1 MNLMTRA
8 AILTAI
14 VLLAASIFGVLGAVV
29 ASANPNE
36 TELERICI
44 NRFSNRGTNTRA
56 YITTEN
62 GDIVPILP
70 DVDSAR
76 LRCDETAEN
85 NDCLAGFLRPLQH
98 EHEEPGFHNPCLF
111 ITGITEIDM
120 FMHPWVCYGVDCLES
135 P

>member
-8 AILTAI
+8 AFLSAI
-14 VLLAASIFGVLGAVV
+14 VLLGASIFGVLGAVV

-44 NRFSNRGTNTRA
+44 NRFSNRGTETRA

-62 GDIVPILP
+62 GDIVPVLP

-76 LRCDETAEN
+76 LRCDETAEEIQ
-85 NDCLAGFLRPLQH
+85 CGASFLRPPR
-98 EHEEPGFHNPCLF
+98 EDETTGRCLF
-111 ITGITEIDM
+111 LTGMTEIEVYQ
-120 FMHPWVCYGVDCLES
+120 HPWVCYGVAC